1 MRALSG
7 SYPPFGQ
14 GGEVL
19 KAPSGSSTPVC
30 SRQSEWWPRRSRRLR
45 FSCAIRSTV
54 VSRVLVRNDCMFFG
68 LVIVGVFVTLGVED
82 SIAGRMISGVG
93 TVALFY
99 LVVRRLRLLRID

>member
-1 MRALSG
+1 MGPRLPCALDSQSG
-7 SYPPFGQ
+7 GPEEA
-14 GGEVL
+14 GGYASVVR
-19 KAPSGSSTPVC
+19 SD
-30 SRQSEWWPRRSRRLR
+30 SRWLR
-45 FSCAIRSTV
+45 GYLIATTA
-54 VSRVLVRNDCMFFG
+54 LFFG